1 MGSYV
6 LNIKERD
13 KGYLAP
19 LKALFRDK
27 GPQIML
33 LVALLSSIGGAFDKI
48 GVQNSSYTFW
58 PVGRNLLIVMALTPI
73 MLYKSEN
80 QITHIKN
87 SYKVL
92 ILVGVFGGLAL
103 LFQMTA
109 LKYTLVGYVSSI
121 RTSNVIIAV
130 LLGYLIFKE
139 KNVDERLAG
148 ALIMFVGVLLIILSD

>member
-1 MGSYV
+1 
-6 LNIKERD
+6 
-13 KGYLAP
+13 
-19 LKALFRDK
+19 
-27 GPQIML
+27 ML
-33 LVALLSSIGGAFDKI
+33 L
-48 GVQNSSYTFW
+48 N
-58 PVGRNLLIVMALTPI
+58 R
-73 MLYKSEN
+73 
-80 QITHIKN
+80 ITHIKN